1 MKASIFCSA
10 TLFTWA
16 TLAFPSNILQGDIK
30 ANLLK
35 GSDISPDTLAEITAL
50 SEKIARDLEIKSQ
63 GGHVKRAFNAEA
75 QRISITGDH
84 KYIKPGSNDL
94 RGACPGLNVMANHGY
109 LPRNGMASITQL
121 TAASTE
127 VFGMSLDLSAF
138 LSTYAAL
145 VAGDLTTVSIGG
157 KPKSNGLLVGLTSSL
172 GLLGEP
178 MGLSR
183 SHNRFE
189 VDGSPTRGD
198 LYTTGDVDSLRLE
211 LFEELMAMPLGPNGI
226 DSDVMTA
233 FRLKRVRHSIA
244 TNGHY
249 FAGPLTFFALNP
261 ATYLF
266 TYRLLANHTA
276 ENPEGYLNAET
287 LMSFQGVTKNSAGK
301 YEWAPGREKIPENWY
316 RRVIGDEYSIAAF
329 TAEAVGTELAN
340 PELIR
345 LGGNTGS
352 PNSFTGVDVDHL
364 TGNVLNAQNLLEGN
378 NLMCLALTAALQGT
392 PDLLGGLVGNVL
404 LAVQKLAGVLE
415 PVFAALNCPE
425 ITKYDSTVF
434 KAFPGAGSAL

>member
-1 MKASIFCSA
+1 
-10 TLFTWA
+10 
-16 TLAFPSNILQGDIK
+16 
-30 ANLLK
+30 
-35 GSDISPDTLAEITAL
+35 
-50 SEKIARDLEIKSQ
+50 
-63 GGHVKRAFNAEA
+63 
-75 QRISITGDH
+75 
-84 KYIKPGSNDL
+84 
-94 RGACPGLNVMANHGY
+94 
-109 LPRNGMASITQL
+109 
-121 TAASTE
+121 
-127 VFGMSLDLSAF
+127 
-138 LSTYAAL
+138 
-145 VAGDLTTVSIGG
+145 
-157 KPKSNGLLVGLTSSL
+157 
-172 GLLGEP
+172 
-178 MGLSR
+178 
-183 SHNRFE
+183 
-189 VDGSPTRGD
+189 
-198 LYTTGDVDSLRLE
+198 
-211 LFEELMAMPLGPNGI
+211 MPLGPNGI

-276 ENPEGYLNAET
+276 ENPEGYLDAET

-301 YEWAPGREKIPENWY
+301 YEWAPGRERIPENVRPSPTPPLPLRKPPILTPQQWY
-316 RRVIGDEYSIAAF
+316 RRVIGDEYSIATF

-352 PNSFTGVDVDHL
+352 PNSFTGVDVDDL

-404 LAVQKLAGVLE
+404 LAVKKLAGVLD